1 MMIIQM
7 NFFSLKD
14 KNYRTKMRSRISE
27 VQDSNVITLLRTKS
41 KMTHKKNDILTIDDL
56 RLYANSNKRK
66 KKRSMSDRQMNK
78 CVNIIEFS

>member
-1 MMIIQM
+1 MIIQM